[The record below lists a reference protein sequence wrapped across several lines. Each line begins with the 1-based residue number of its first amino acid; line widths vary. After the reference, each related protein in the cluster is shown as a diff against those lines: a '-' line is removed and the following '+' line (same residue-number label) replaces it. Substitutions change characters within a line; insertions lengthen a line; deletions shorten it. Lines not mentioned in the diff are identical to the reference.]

1 MSTATS
7 NDAVK
12 TDSPD
17 RALLVI
23 DIQNDFTPGGALEVP
38 RGDEIVPLVNQIA
51 AGFRNVVQA
60 QDWHPAGH
68 ASFASSHPGKQPFDI
83 IELPYGP
90 QVLWPDHCIQGSHG
104 AGFHPG
110 VDLAHT
116 QLIVRKGGNPL
127 VDSYSA
133 FYEADQQ
140 TTTGL
145 AGYLREKAIKTVYV
159 VGLALDFCVA
169 WTALHA
175 RREGFATYVVL
186 DACRAI
192 DNDGSLENAMN
203 EMRRA
208 GVVFIESRQLLGDA

>member
-1 MSTATS
+1 MSTAPNHDTVS
-7 NDAVK
+7 NPG
-12 TDSPD
+12 PD
-17 RALLVI
+17 CALLVI
-23 DIQNDFTPGGALEVP
+23 DIQNDFTAGGALEVP
-38 RGDEIVPLVNQIA
+38 DGDQIVPLVNQIA
-51 AGFRNVVQA
+51 ANFRTVVQA

-68 ASFASSHPGKQPFDI
+68 ASFASSHPGSKPYDV

-90 QVLWPDHCIQGSHG
+90 QVLWPDHCVQGSHG
-104 AGFHPG
+104 AEFHPG
-110 VDLAHT
+110 VDLPHA
-116 QLIVRKGGNPL
+116 QLIVRKGGNPQ

-145 AGYLREKAIKTVYV
+145 AGYLREKAITRVYV

-175 RREGFATYVVL
+175 RREGFATFVVL

-192 DNDGSLENAMN
+192 DSDGSLQKAMD
-203 EMRRA
+203 EMQRA
-208 GVVFIESRQLLGDA
+208 GVVFLESGQLLDKA

>member
-159 VGLALDFCVA
+159 VGLALGFCEA

-203 EMRRA
+203 EMRQA